1 MEDKAGKADSQM
13 TSASEPLFW
22 SLLPFIVSWAT
33 MRQNQHFASSF
44 CVKTFFGFMT
54 QFRTFLEMVSRTR
67 IQLRKVG
74 VLRVGQPIEGT
85 DGRGRRATQS
95 GKINLKMN

>member
-1 MEDKAGKADSQM
+1 
-13 TSASEPLFW
+13 
-22 SLLPFIVSWAT
+22 
-33 MRQNQHFASSF
+33 
-44 CVKTFFGFMT
+44 MT
-54 QFRTFLEMVSRTR
+54 QFRTFLEMVSRIR

-74 VLRVGQPIEGT
+74 VLRVGQPIGGT